1 MLNGMQPARH
11 ITPPDWM
18 TDHRCVKIMRILGG
32 NENPAQA
39 LFVGGCVRNTLMGKP
54 VKDIDIATR
63 HAPLQVIELL
73 KAAGIRFVPTGLD
86 HGTVTAIVDD
96 ATFEITTLRKDIDTN
111 GRHAVIAFT
120 DKWEEDGQRRD
131 FTMNTLLASPMGD
144 IFDPTG
150 AGLDDLDKRRVVF
163 VGDPA
168 QRIAEDYLR
177 ILRFFRFCAAYGDGA
192 MDASAL
198 AACKQAAEK
207 VSSLSKE
214 RVTQELLKILAVVNP
229 APTLAAMFAND
240 ILRSIGKAFK
250 RDAMETLCEFQGRYD
265 AVDVMTRLFTVAG
278 MKTEYFAD
286 WLILSNAQKKH
297 LDALGEGIAI
307 IKSISKKKVR
317 EMVYRV
323 GNAASL
329 QAYLVRLVQKGDL
342 PDLEMIDVARY
353 WHAPVFPIS
362 GEQLIKKG
370 VSPGPALGK
379 KLKELEEKWIKSDFS
394 KVPKV

>member
-1 MLNGMQPARH
+1 M
-11 ITPPDWM
+11 I
-18 TDHRCVKIMRILGG
+18 DHRCVKIMRILGG

-39 LFVGGCVRNTLMGKP
+39 LFVGGCVRNTLMDRP

-63 HAPLQVIELL
+63 HAPLHVIELL

-96 ATFEITTLRKDIDTN
+96 ATFEITSLRKDIDTN

-120 DKWEEDGQRRD
+120 DKWNEDAQRRD
-131 FTMNTLLASPMGD
+131 FTMNTLLASPAGD
-144 IFDPTG
+144 VFDPTG
-150 AGLDDLDKRRVVF
+150 EGLDDLDKRRVVF

-177 ILRFFRFCAAYGDGA
+177 ILRFFRFCAAYGEDK

-198 AACKQAAEK
+198 ETCKQAAEK
-207 VSSLSKE
+207 LSLLSKE
-214 RVTQELLKILAVVNP
+214 RVTQEILNILGVTDP
-229 APTLAAMFAND
+229 APTLAAMFSND
-240 ILRSIGKAFK
+240 ILKSMGKEFK
-250 RDAMETLCEFQGRYD
+250 QGTMETLCEFQGRYD
-265 AVDVMTRLFTVAG
+265 AVDVMARLFAVAG

-297 LDALGEGIAI
+297 LDALGEGLAI

-323 GNAASL
+323 GNVSAL
-329 QAYLVRLVQKGDL
+329 QAYLLRLVQKGDL
-342 PDLEMIDVARY
+342 PDLEVIDIARY
-353 WHAPVFPIS
+353 WHAPMFPVS
-362 GEQLIKKG
+362 GEDIIRKG
-370 VSPGPALGK
+370 ISPGPALGK